1 MVEIKGLKIYIVIFV
16 TLLIVGLFFAA
27 QYLLALYRIDKPLR
41 DQLAALEGI
50 KGLEIIENAKSTDI
64 RLELEPGIDFYNLYQ
79 NVDGIMEK
87 ILGNKRGK
95 IIITNNSIKELSAS
109 YLQMHYAIYEG
120 INTGRFLEM
129 KKNIDDIALSL
140 ELDNYQVWVD
150 NEAVYLQLDKN
161 NNSFYS
167 RISYH
172 DNNVK

>member
-1 MVEIKGLKIYIVIFV
+1 
-16 TLLIVGLFFAA
+16 
-27 QYLLALYRIDKPLR
+27 
-41 DQLAALEGI
+41 
-50 KGLEIIENAKSTDI
+50 
-64 RLELEPGIDFYNLYQ
+64 
-79 NVDGIMEK
+79 
-87 ILGNKRGK
+87 
-95 IIITNNSIKELSAS
+95 
-109 YLQMHYAIYEG
+109 
-120 INTGRFLEM
+120 M

>member
-1 MVEIKGLKIYIVIFV
+1 MLMELW
-16 TLLIVGLFFAA
+16 
-27 QYLLALYRIDKPLR
+27 RR
-41 DQLAALEGI
+41 SWGI
-50 KGLEIIENAKSTDI
+50 K
-64 RLELEPGIDFYNLYQ
+64 
-79 NVDGIMEK
+79 
-87 ILGNKRGK
+87 GK